1 MLQNVQAMEQNE
13 WSQNEMQRRHNVQN
27 QKYLRMQMN
36 QKQEHDKFSSQE
48 RKQQVNEFEHSAAQE
63 SPEHAR
69 RVLEY
74 YKKNKMD
81 IYNQHAQHSDANKQF
96 KLLSKQNDRA
106 V

>member
-1 MLQNVQAMEQNE
+1 
-13 WSQNEMQRRHNVQN
+13 
-27 QKYLRMQMN
+27 MN
-36 QKQEHDKFSSQE
+36 QKQEHDRFSHQE

-74 YKKNKMD
+74 YKKSKAD
-81 IYNQHAQHSDANKQF
+81 IF
-96 KLLSKQNDRA
+96 